1 MSLLRPLLL
10 TLLLAGALTPALAQQ
25 YRSEV
30 RELPAPPAQ
39 ENVSAEE
46 LLRRTTD
53 PYARALLLRELAAQA
68 AREGDTAQA
77 AKYLEQALGTK
88 ALSGPAEAQ
97 LREQLTQVLLASGDY
112 KQMQAELEARV
123 RRGNAAPEI
132 QVALAAAYLED
143 RRYRDAIPLLR
154 AAIAATEQPDRSWR
168 RALMGALIGAEQY
181 AEALPLLEALLREDP
196 RQPEDW
202 SRLAALQLRAGNK
215 ARAAA
220 VLEIAQRLGY
230 LQSSDDRLRLVG
242 LTAELGAPFEAGSL
256 LQGWMRGGE
265 LPVNAAN
272 RRLLA
277 QLWLTARE
285 SQLAVPVLEDVVR
298 DSGDVGLMR
307 QLAQQYLDRE
317 AYRDAVRVLEQV
329 VEKEGRKSDT
339 LMLLATARYQ
349 QADIEGA
356 LDAFRLAAA
365 QRDARSELAREWI
378 KYLETGRAREQALA
392 AAATR
397 VERVEEAVTLSSR
410 IGGSRID
417 LGPDSGV
424 VAAAPV
430 AADRGPR
437 LTPVGAERAG
447 NASGEIPPWEGGLT
461 PDRRPPG
468 FVPGQALPD
477 PFASDQVRY
486 TVTAE
491 NLSRYRERLSP
502 AHQQLLQTVP
512 GYRLPV
518 YPTRRSVAYPSAIY
532 EATAAN
538 RERAKL
544 ESPDALVGAQLGFPF
559 PEPRTGVEIM
569 WNHRTRYRGD
579 TVDALYSQAVVL
591 PDGRRLSRNKQLFR
605 VRFHYANLAQPADL
619 TRDNYVA
626 QGVTHLSDTGR
637 SPDIVALFHETVNS
651 QKQSRNVWVL
661 LAKAGRMLRIPP
673 VGYDQPFPGSEGIE
687 FVDMVDMYNGAFDR
701 YVWKL
706 TGKREMLIP
715 YNAYRL
721 NLPARRYDE
730 LLQGGALD
738 PTHARYELHRVW
750 VIEASER
757 GGARHSFGKRVFYV
771 DEDSWTVVM
780 VENYDRAGN
789 LWRFQEGHLV
799 AEYDIQAAWA
809 RPVITYDLKDGRY
822 FANRLFA
829 EDAHFRYNQPMGENE
844 FLPAVVK
851 RTYSR

>member
-1 MSLLRPLLL
+1 MK
-10 TLLLAGALTPALAQQ
+10 GASPALLCLLCALAAPAAAQQ

-30 RELPAPPAQ
+30 RELPAPPPQ
-39 ENVSAEE
+39 EQVSAEQ
-46 LLRRTTD
+46 LLRQTTD

-68 AREGDTAQA
+68 AREGDAPQA
-77 AKYLEQALGTK
+77 AKFLEQALATK

-112 KQMQAELEARV
+112 KRMQGELEARV
-123 RRGNAAPEI
+123 RRGDAAPEI
-132 QVALAAAYLED
+132 KVALAAAYLD
-143 RRYRDAIPLLR
+143 DKRYRDAIPLLR
-154 AAIAATEQPDRSWR
+154 EAIAATQQPDLSWR

-181 AEALPLLEALLREDP
+181 REALPLLEALLREDP

-202 SRLAALQLRAGNK
+202 SRLAALHLRAGNK

-230 LQSSDDRLRLVG
+230 LQSADDRLRLVG

-256 LQGWMRGGE
+256 LQGWMRSGE

-277 QLWLTARE
+277 QLWLAARE

-298 DSGDVGLMR
+298 DSGDVNLMR

-317 AYRDAVRVLEQV
+317 AYRDAARVLEQV
-329 VEKEGRKSDT
+329 VAKEGRKSDT

-356 LDAFRLAAA
+356 LEAFREAAA
-365 QRDARSELAREWI
+365 LRDARAELAREWI

-392 AAATR
+392 AAASR
-397 VERVEEAVTLSSR
+397 APRVEEAVTLSSR
-410 IGGSRID
+410 IGGATVD
-417 LGPDSGV
+417 LGPGLEAGA
-424 VAAAPV
+424 VAASAV
-430 AADRGPR
+430 DRGPR

-447 NASGEIPPWEGGLT
+447 NASGEIPAWEGGLT
-461 PDRRPPG
+461 PDRRPAG
-468 FVPGQALPD
+468 FVPGKALPD
-477 PFASDQVRY
+477 PFPEDRPRY

-491 NLSRYRERLSP
+491 NLGRYAERVSP
-502 AHQQLLQTVP
+502 AHQQLLRTVP

-518 YPTRRSVAYPSAIY
+518 YPTRRSVAYPQAIY

-538 RERAKL
+538 RTRARL

-579 TVDALYSQAVVL
+579 TVDVLYSQMVVQ
-591 PDGRRLSRNKQLFR
+591 PDGRKLSRNKQLFR
-605 VRFHYANLAQPADL
+605 TRFHYANIADPADL

-626 QGVTHLSDTGR
+626 QGVTHLSETGR

-651 QKQSRNVWVL
+651 ERQSRNVWVL

-730 LLQGGALD
+730 LLQPRALD

-750 VIEASER
+750 VIEATER

-829 EDAHFRYNQPMGENE
+829 EDAHFRYNEPMSENE

-851 RTYSR
+851 RTYGR